1 MDKPLIY
8 IILGSSRKGR
18 IGARV
23 AKYILETASKRD
35 DANYELIDLAE
46 WNLPYYNEPGSPMML
61 QMKGVAFENQKA
73 NEWAEKIAAADGF
86 VIVTPE
92 YNHGYPAI
100 LKNHLDYT
108 YMGWNNKPVAFVS
121 YSMGPFM
128 GLRVVEQLRLVVA
141 ELQMAS
147 IRESVAFGSA
157 HEAFDENGV
166 AKEDHS
172 GHVNRMLD
180 QLMWWTKTLK
190 AGRQEKAG

>member
-1 MDKPLIY
+1 MEKPNIQ
-8 IILGSSRKGR
+8 IILGSTRSGR
-18 IGARV
+18 IGERV
-23 AKYILETASKRD
+23 AKYVSSVASERN
-35 DANYELIDLAE
+35 DANYELVDLAD
-46 WNLPYYNEPGSPMML
+46 WNLPYYNEAGPPMMF
-61 QMKGVAFENQKA
+61 QMKGMPFANEKA
-73 NEWAEKIAAADGF
+73 NEWAQKIAGADGF

-108 YMGWNNKPVAFVS
+108 YMGWVNKPVAFVS

-147 IRESVAFGSA
+147 IRESVAFGAA
-157 HEAFDENGV
+157 HEAFDETGK

-172 GHVNRMLD
+172 DRVNKMLD
-180 QLMWWTKTLK
+180 QLMWWTAALKT
-190 AGRQEKAG
+190 ARESA